1 MQRIIKRAVM
11 FLGAKSGRSPLIFFV
26 LDERVYERED
36 VRRRYPGMAGCWY
49 GAPAFFEET
58 QFVVD
63 FLDFCL

>member
-1 MQRIIKRAVM
+1 MELKAGDHR
-11 FLGAKSGRSPLIFFV
+11 LFFV
-26 LDERVYERED
+26 LDERVYKRED
-36 VRRRYPGMAGCWY
+36 VRCRYPGMAGCWY